1 MTVVHPSTLVRISS
15 SLLNKYI
22 NLYNDIG
29 KVAWRV
35 MLEVYRKG
43 ELIGRTFNGT
53 TRRTMISPRK
63 KNAIVKAIEDIVKA
77 PNVKIAK

>member
-63 KNAIVKAIEDIVKA
+63 MQ
-77 PNVKIAK
+77 